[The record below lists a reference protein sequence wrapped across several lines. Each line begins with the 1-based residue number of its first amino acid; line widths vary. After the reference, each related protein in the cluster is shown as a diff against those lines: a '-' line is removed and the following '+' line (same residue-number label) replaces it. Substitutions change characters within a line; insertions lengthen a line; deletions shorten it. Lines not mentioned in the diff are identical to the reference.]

1 MRDGIH
7 AQCRSS
13 TSHTNS
19 PCQHTSGADR
29 SPRNAAGKSS
39 QPSTAPTHGSECHE
53 QLAVLGAGRM
63 NGSETRNIRGMKG
76 ANPTQLRRTWLI
88 LAVLALIAIAWMYAS
103 TGTPLRGS
111 RLALNDTTPTSI
123 ELAWIDTRRT
133 IRASDQCAQLIQTM
147 CKARQSPV
155 PLSPALGMLT
165 LYYEDGTT
173 NRFSIQAS
181 GRFSALEMVGESG
194 GYAISTH
201 ELLGAFESVGLLTEG
216 QK

>member
-1 MRDGIH
+1 MR
-7 AQCRSS
+7 RSW
-13 TSHTNS
+13 
-19 PCQHTSGADR
+19 R
-29 SPRNAAGKSS
+29 
-39 QPSTAPTHGSECHE
+39 
-53 QLAVLGAGRM
+53 
-63 NGSETRNIRGMKG
+63 
-76 ANPTQLRRTWLI
+76 I
-88 LAVLALIAIAWMYAS
+88 LLALALAGVAWVHIF
-103 TGTPLRGS
+103 TGTPVRGPQ
-111 RLALNDTTPTSI
+111 LALKDAPTMSI
-123 ELAWIDTRRT
+123 QLSWMGTHRT

-147 CKARQSPV
+147 RKARQSPV

-173 NRFSIQAS
+173 NRISLQAA